1 MAIPLLFFIS
11 VLPVFIIA
19 IILYALDKEKEAVGT
34 MFKYYALGLLAAVM
48 AVILEMFVQLPTE
61 NNLLFIFID
70 CFFCIALVEEMAKMA
85 SLKIG
90 LSGEK
95 SYNNFYDSIIFST
108 AVSLGF
114 AGIENVLYVLSSS
127 MQSLSLGLGTGL
139 LRAFLAVP
147 GHVIFAIFMGF
158 FLDKAVEARVNG
170 KSAGFYN
177 FLAIAVPTVLHGVYD
192 FFCFTLGTFDSSAY
206 LMMFILYIVFMYV
219 SGVVLVVIGAKKSH
233 LPFVQNNNLYN
244 QYSNNVYQNNG
255 ATYNNGF
262 TYDNNVN
269 VYSSVNVDAYNNVRS
284 CVNCG
289 SQITGNF
296 CPYCGTD
303 NSQVV
308 SEVNPFTSASGKI
321 CSYCGNVSQ
330 GNFCTRCGNQL

>member
-1 MAIPLLFFIS
+1 MALPILFFIS
-11 VLPVFIIA
+11 VLPVFVIA

-48 AVILEMFVQLPTE
+48 AVILEMFVQIPTD
-61 NNLLFIFID
+61 NNLILIFID
-70 CFFCIALVEEMAKMA
+70 CFFCIALVEESAKLS

-127 MQSLSLGLGTGL
+127 MQSLSLGIGTGL

-158 FLDKAVEARVNG
+158 FLDKAVEAKVNR
-170 KSAGFYN
+170 KSPGMWNA
-177 FLAIAVPTVLHGVYD
+177 LAIIVPTILHGIYD
-192 FFCFTLGTFDSSAY
+192 FFCFTMSAIDTPIY
-206 LMMFILYIVFMYV
+206 LMLFVLYIAFMYI
-219 SGVVLVVIGAKKSH
+219 SGVTLVVIGAKKSH
-233 LPFVQNNNLYN
+233 LPFVKNNDLYN
-244 QYSNNVYQNNG
+244 QYNNNSYSNNGYS
-255 ATYNNGF
+255 NGF
-262 TYDNNVN
+262 TYNNVD
-269 VYSSVNVDAYNNVRS
+269 VSYATNNVRS
-284 CVNCG
+284 CINCG
-289 SQITGNF
+289 NPINGNF

-308 SEVNPFTSASGKI
+308 SDVNPFASTSGKI
-321 CSYCGNVSQ
+321 CPVCGNVSS
-330 GNFCTRCGNQL
+330 GNFCTRCGTPL